1 MACRFIRDH
10 PDYSGSLSI
19 NFSILQFLEVDM
31 VPRIIAL
38 TQRYGVR
45 PERLKIEITERI
57 IAEDTKRVL
66 AVMNQLTR
74 SGFGFYL
81 DDFGTGYSSLSYV
94 LTLPFECIKLDKSLV
109 DGIGNEKNRILVEAI
124 VRCFHSIGVETIT
137 EGVENEGQRRI
148 MAELGTDKIQG
159 YYYSRPLP
167 EKEFL
172 ELMRGQERSGCAE

>member
-74 SGFGFYL
+74 LGLRLLSGRL
-81 DDFGTGYSSLSYV
+81 RHRV
-94 LTLPFECIKLDKSLV
+94 LQPVLCADPPFECIKLDKSLV

-137 EGVENEGQRRI
+137 EGVENEEQRRI
-148 MAELGTDKIQG
+148 MAELGTDRIQG
-159 YYYSRPLP
+159 YYYSR
-167 EKEFL
+167 
-172 ELMRGQERSGCAE
+172 RCRRRNSWS